1 MSLSDR
7 HRMGGESVNAL
18 RADQVGSLLRPSGL
32 LQARVDFSAGRLDR
46 DGLRAEED
54 RAVLE
59 ALHRQR
65 ERGIDVLSDGEFRR
79 SWFMAGLLA
88 AVEGLVESEPVA
100 LPWRGGEA
108 ARPGQRAGVGV
119 VVDRLRP
126 RGRVA
131 EEEARFLCQH
141 AGGPF
146 KVTLPSPL
154 LLAQSAYRP
163 GVSDRAYRSREELVA
178 DAGAILADEARRL
191 ADEGVPYVQV
201 DAPGYSLWLDPALA
215 SRSREDG
222 VDGRG
227 LLRAAIAADN
237 LVLDA
242 ARAGGALTAV
252 HLCRGNDR
260 GRWLAEGGYDPI
272 AERLFRGL
280 RCDRLL
286 LEFDSPRAGGFQP
299 LRFVP
304 AGMVVVLGLVST
316 KTGELESRDDLLR
329 RIDQASRIVPLEQLA
344 LSPQCG
350 FASVMAGNP
359 LTEDEQ
365 WRKLELVAELARE
378 VWP

>member
-1 MSLSDR
+1 
-7 HRMGGESVNAL
+7 VNAL

-32 LQARVDFSAGRLDR
+32 LQARVEYGAGRLDR

-54 RAVLE
+54 RAILE
-59 ALHRQR
+59 ALQRQR
-65 ERGIDVLSDGEFRR
+65 DCGIDVVSDGEFRR
-79 SWFMAGLLA
+79 SWFVGGLLA

-108 ARPGQRAGVGV
+108 ERPAQRLGV
-119 VVDRLRP
+119 VVDRLRA
-126 RGRVA
+126 RGRIA

-146 KVTLPSPL
+146 KVTLPSAL
-154 LLAQSAYRP
+154 VLAQTAYRP
-163 GVSDRAYRSREELVA
+163 GLSDRAYPNREELVA
-178 DAGAILADEARRL
+178 DAGAILAEEAHRL
-191 ADEGVPYVQV
+191 AEDGVPYVQV
-201 DAPGYSLWLDPALA
+201 DAPGYSQWLDPALA
-215 SRSREDG
+215 ARWRDDG
-222 VDGRG
+222 GDGRG
-227 LLRAAIAADN
+227 LFRAAVAADN

-252 HLCRGNDR
+252 HLCRGNNQ

-286 LEFDSPRAGGFQP
+286 LEFDSPRSGGFQP

-316 KTGELESRDDLLR
+316 KTGALESRDDLLR
-329 RIDQASRIVPLEQLA
+329 RIDQASRIAPLEQLA

-350 FASVMAGNP
+350 FASTVAGNP